1 MSREGV
7 ATALLGL
14 PLKYM
19 HSPVEVISLFDAESA
34 AALLAEI
41 AKALKGDDVSA

>member
-1 MSREGV
+1 V

-19 HSPVEVISLFDAESA
+19 HSPVEAVSLDDAEA
-34 AALLAEI
+34 AALLLAEI
-41 AKALKGDDVSA
+41 ARAMKGDGACA